1 MGILASF
8 LGISTASAEPTDST
22 SWVFVGGG
30 LSSFRDSDVTVDQES
45 LLIDAGIGSSGRRR
59 FVFGAG
65 YRFQTHFDQ
74 GTDMMLVAR
83 TATQGY
89 ALGDWGA
96 AVDLG
101 GYWRL
106 WDDNDPLGYTGS
118 LSLGA
123 PWGMTAQLGF
133 TFAPDE
139 TPGYSAVLG
148 IDFARLTVYRRSGL
162 SWFSNIYPSPG
173 HDGPSPYQR

>member
-1 MGILASF
+1 M
-8 LGISTASAEPTDST
+8 
-22 SWVFVGGG
+22 FVGGG
-30 LSSFRDSDVTVDQES
+30 MSSFRDSDVTADQKS

-65 YRFQTHFDQ
+65 YRFHTYFGQ

-83 TATQGY
+83 TATRGY

-106 WDDNDPLGYTGS
+106 WGDLGPLGYTGS
-118 LSLGA
+118 LLLGA
-123 PWGMTAQLGF
+123 PWGVTAQLGS
-133 TFAPDE
+133 TFAPSE
-139 TPGYSAVLG
+139 TPGYSVVLG
-148 IDFARLTVYRRSGL
+148 IDFARLTVHRSSGL
-162 SWFSNIYPSPG
+162 SWFSNIYPSPA